1 MPGRKGVANNP
12 LGRPRGTQD
21 RRTLHKSVHEQLVIA
36 GFNPVQAM
44 IRIAMDEAI
53 DIKTRKSAT
62 KDLLDKAYPD
72 LKAVDIKSDQA
83 MEDIKEIKDYM
94 TALLVDHKEDF

>member
-12 LGRPRGTQD
+12 AGRPKGTPD
-21 RRTLHKSVHEQLVIA
+21 RRTLHKTVHEQLVIA

-44 IRIAMDEAI
+44 IRIAMDESI

-83 MEDIKEIKDYM
+83 ISDMKEMKEYMNTLLIDNKKDY
-94 TALLVDHKEDF
+94 